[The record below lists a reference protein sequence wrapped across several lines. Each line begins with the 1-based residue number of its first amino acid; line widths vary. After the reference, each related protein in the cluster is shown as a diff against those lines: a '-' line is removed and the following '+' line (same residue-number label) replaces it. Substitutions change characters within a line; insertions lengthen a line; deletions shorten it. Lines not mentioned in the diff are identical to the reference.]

1 MPQVMHAG
9 RAGVLA
15 VRGLRTEPAGYIL
28 LKLPSYIFP
37 TPMPADGSTSA
48 TGEPAWRLARRRKIV
63 AAASRLFGRAAYD
76 LVQMDEVAR
85 QARVGKPTL
94 YRYFPS
100 KDELYLEVAATAL
113 AELESR
119 LARQRA
125 ADAAPAAILA
135 RMVEI
140 LVDGLSRQVAS
151 LHLLT
156 DGHSALAERWR
167 RLFNTRRRPIIETL
181 RGVIE
186 RGVAEGAFRP
196 IDPEIVPALIIGM
209 IRGGLFGVPRRPA
222 AHIAAAAVDLVLHG
236 AGATAAPPRPGRP
249 RRAAP

>member
-1 MPQVMHAG
+1 
-9 RAGVLA
+9 
-15 VRGLRTEPAGYIL
+15 
-28 LKLPSYIFP
+28 
-37 TPMPADGSTSA
+37 MPADGSISQ

-85 QARVGKPTL
+85 EAQVGKPTL

-100 KDELYLEVAATAL
+100 KDELFLEVAASAL
-113 AELESR
+113 AELEER
-119 LARQRA
+119 LVRQRA
-125 ADAAPAAILA
+125 AEAAPAVILA
-135 RMVEI
+135 RMIET

-151 LHLLT
+151 LQLLT
-156 DGHSALAERWR
+156 DGHTALADRWR

-186 RGVAEGAFRP
+186 RGVADGAFRP

-209 IRGGLFGVPRRPA
+209 IRGGLIGVPRRPA
-222 AHIAAAAVDLVLHG
+222 AQIAAAAVDLVLHG
-236 AGATAAPPRPGRP
+236 AGAAATPARPATRPARQRKAAP
-249 RRAAP
+249 

>member
-1 MPQVMHAG
+1 
-9 RAGVLA
+9 
-15 VRGLRTEPAGYIL
+15 
-28 LKLPSYIFP
+28 
-37 TPMPADGSTSA
+37 MPADGSTSQ

-85 QARVGKPTL
+85 EARVGKPTL

-100 KDELYLEVAATAL
+100 KDELFLEVAATAL
-113 AELESR
+113 NELEER
-119 LARQRA
+119 LARQCA
-125 ADAAPAAILA
+125 AEAAPAVILA
-135 RMVEI
+135 RMIET

-156 DGHSALAERWR
+156 DGHTALADRWR

-186 RGVAEGAFRP
+186 RGIASGAFRP
-196 IDPEIVPALIIGM
+196 VDPEIVPAFIIGM
-209 IRGGLFGVPRRPA
+209 IRGGLVGVPRRPA
-222 AHIAAAAVDLVLHG
+222 AQIAAAAVDLVLHG
-236 AGATAAPPRPGRP
+236 AGAAAAPMRAPARSAARPTRR
-249 RRAAP
+249 RRAAS